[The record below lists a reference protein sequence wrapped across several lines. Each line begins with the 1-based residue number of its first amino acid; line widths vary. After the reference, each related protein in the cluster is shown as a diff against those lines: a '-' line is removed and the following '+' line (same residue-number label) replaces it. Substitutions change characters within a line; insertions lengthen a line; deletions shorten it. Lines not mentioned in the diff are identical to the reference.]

1 MKVAVWHNLPSGG
14 GKRALY
20 DHVRGLIA
28 RGHTIE
34 AWCPPTADPN
44 YLPLS
49 RLIPEHVLPI
59 EWPIKPRLS
68 DFWQIT
74 LAVERSLAAMEAHC
88 RLCAAEINR
97 GGFDILFA
105 NSCQFFFASP
115 IGRFATIPSIL
126 YLGEPCRWLY
136 EPMPRSRW
144 VARPARAKSG
154 SIIHEW
160 RSAFADWRRVRND
173 RLQAREEVDNAAAFT
188 RILVN
193 SLFSRESVLRAY
205 GLDSDVCYPG
215 IDTNHF
221 SDHQLSREDYV
232 LGLGSFCPI
241 KNIRFAIEAVGA
253 MPAPRPKL
261 VWVGNAIFDK
271 SYFDAMTALAM
282 EKQVDFLPQVN
293 VSDDMLTNILNRA
306 SMMIYAPRLEP
317 FGLAPLEA
325 GACGVPVV
333 AVAEGGVRETILD
346 GVTGF
351 HVEND
356 PAAAASALTR
366 LRNDPALARR
376 IGENAGAA
384 AREKWSFEDAADRIE
399 RRLQRYAMPREG
411 GRF

>member
-1 MKVAVWHNLPSGG
+1 MKIAVWHNLPSGG

-20 DHVRGLIA
+20 DHVRGLVA

-34 AWCPPTADPN
+34 AWCPPTANPN

-59 EWPIKPRLS
+59 EWPLKPRLS

-74 LAVERSLAAMEAHC
+74 LTVERSLAAMEAHC

-105 NSCQFFFASP
+105 NTCYFFYTSP
-115 IGRFATIPSIL
+115 IGRFATMPSIL
-126 YLGEPCRWLY
+126 YLQEPCRWLY

-144 VARPARAKSG
+144 VARPARPRSR
-154 SIIHEW
+154 SIVREW
-160 RSAFADWRRVRND
+160 RSAFTDWRRVRND
-173 RLQAREEVDNAAAFT
+173 RLQAREELDNAAAFT
-188 RILVN
+188 RILAN
-193 SLFSRESVLRAY
+193 SLFSRESILRAY
-205 GLDSDVCYPG
+205 GLDSDVCYLG
-215 IDTNHF
+215 IDTDLF
-221 SDHQLSREDYV
+221 SDHQLPREDYV
-232 LGLGSFCPI
+232 VGLGSFSLA
-241 KNIRFAIEAVGA
+241 KNIRFAIDAVGA

-261 VWVGNAIFDK
+261 VWVGNAIEPPYLDE
-271 SYFDAMTALAM
+271 MTALAN
-282 EKQVDFLPQVN
+282 ERQVEFLPLVN
-293 VSDDMLTNILNRA
+293 VSDDLLINILNRA

-346 GVTGF
+346 GVTGL

-356 PAAAASALTR
+356 PAAAASALTT
-366 LRNDPALARR
+366 LRNDLALARR
-376 IGENAGAA
+376 LGVNAVAA
-384 AREKWSFEDAADRIE
+384 VKEKWSFEGATDRIE
-399 RRLQRYAMPREG
+399 QRLQRYANASRARPI
-411 GRF
+411 